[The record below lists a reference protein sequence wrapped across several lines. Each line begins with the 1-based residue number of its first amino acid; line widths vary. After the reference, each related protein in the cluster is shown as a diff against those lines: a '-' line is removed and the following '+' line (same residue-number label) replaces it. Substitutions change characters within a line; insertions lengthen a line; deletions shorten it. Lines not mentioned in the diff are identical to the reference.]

1 MRVECDSCR
10 ELVVASLAIN
20 GDTIR
25 ATCPSCNAVTT
36 AEAART
42 VDSGPP
48 CPKCGAKRKRP
59 DATACAS
66 CGLAVEKM
74 AAFESARDASVPDVL
89 HVAWTRA
96 IEAWEDPA
104 RHDELMRLVAA
115 NNCYAWAAGRYRT
128 RPEDDAIAQ
137 RQLERIRR
145 AAEATM
151 LASATVREKAQ
162 PMPYRATTAVL
173 AMMII
178 VIVAGLF
185 YALVIRDDDAPAA
198 KPTAAQPKLR

>member
-1 MRVECDSCR
+1 MMRVECDSCR
-10 ELVVASLAIN
+10 ELVVASLAID

-25 ATCPSCNAVTT
+25 ATCPACSAVTT
-36 AEAART
+36 ANAART
-42 VDSGPP
+42 VDSTPP
-48 CPKCGAKRKRP
+48 CPKCGAMRKA

-74 AAFESARDASVPDVL
+74 AAFESARDASVPEVL
-89 HVAWTRA
+89 HDAWARVL
-96 IEAWEDPA
+96 EAWDDPA

-128 RPEDDAIAQ
+128 RPTDDPIAR
-137 RQLERIRR
+137 RQLERVRR

-178 VIVAGLF
+178 AIVAGLF

-198 KPTAAQPKLR
+198 KPTAAEPKLR